1 MTTQGQLGLQ
11 RRVSRVGPLLRRLGI
26 GVTKPEHCTVP
37 EQKAAAVIQRI
48 QRGYSSR
55 KSFLETLRTVHAV
68 LTIQRMQRGR
78 ATRRSL
84 AQARSSS
91 SSSSSSSS
99 QPASSSAPAA
109 VSDVVAPERSCRDDQ
124 SGAAPAPAQPVLEI
138 AAAAT
143 LVVSATTL
151 MQVDA
156 RVVQSSCRDS
166 LDALDD
172 KKAQSPRGSSD
183 ALDNAMKRLGPEA
196 LGGAQRP
203 RPRPPYISRV

>member
-1 MTTQGQLGLQ
+1 MTTQGQLGPQ

-91 SSSSSSSS
+91 SSSSSSS

-109 VSDVVAPERSCRDDQ
+109 ASDVVAPERSCRDDQ

-143 LVVSATTL
+143 LVVTATTL

-172 KKAQSPRGSSD
+172 KKAHSPRGSSD

>member
-91 SSSSSSSS
+91 SSNSSSS
-99 QPASSSAPAA
+99 QPASLSAPAA

-172 KKAQSPRGSSD
+172 KKAHSPRGSSD